1 MVGARAAEAPTLE
14 ELKAEQK
21 LRSEGPTRCGGKFRP
36 GQEWSWRG
44 LNDARQ
50 GGCGGRWPFSVAL
63 VQPCVGSRPQRW
75 KRPDQKQPQERVPQ
89 RSRTAEGK
97 GRISSEQAEE
107 TWSSA
112 DAPCG
117 EKSCS
122 LRWLFVE
129 RRSPSGQWH

>member
-21 LRSEGPTRCGGKFRP
+21 LQSEGPTRCGGEFRP

-50 GGCGGRWPFSVAL
+50 GSCGGRWPFSVAL
-63 VQPCVGSRPQRW
+63 VQPCVGSRPQRR
-75 KRPDQKQPQERVPQ
+75 KRPDQKKPQEKVPQ

-97 GRISSEQAEE
+97 GRSSSEQAEE

-112 DAPCG
+112 NAPCS

-122 LRWLFVE
+122 LR
-129 RRSPSGQWH
+129 